1 MEGSDGSTG
10 FDYSNLTFSDSND
23 CTSEFSF
30 VTPAPI
36 DSIRKRMLE
45 REANEWDHQL
55 NERRELFEDGI
66 LSDLEQSDEDEG
78 ISLSGAVAQIVLQ
91 KKIDANQIKPGEYHK
106 VCGEETNKKMFDVN
120 KLAEMTYKS
129 FNLNE
134 DLLNNNNIEDDLHE
148 NFGVL
153 DDDDKDL

>member
-1 MEGSDGSTG
+1 MEGSNGSTG

-23 CTSEFSF
+23 YTSEFSF

-45 REANEWDHQL
+45 KEANEWDYQL

-66 LSDLEQSDEDEG
+66 LSDFEQSDDDEG

-91 KKIDANQIKPGEYHK
+91 KQIDANQTKPDEYRK
-106 VCGEETNKKMFDVN
+106 VCGDETKEKVFDVN

-134 DLLNNNNIEDDLHE
+134 DLLNNNNIEEDLDE